1 MIGITLSVEQIRA
14 APPDVRRWIEH
25 QVFAALGTAS
35 GAPVPPHAHASRLVA
50 CTRDDVAGILARIEQ
65 HLPTVN
71 VLFEF
76 SRPGIS
82 MGQPPVMQFRLM
94 DLLHHTRLNGIAQV
108 IECLDAINRALA
120 DLRNDS
126 GLRFCGFDHEGHCLI
141 APQTQASVAAIWQEM
156 TSRMTNGQPAGQ
168 AAG

>member
-14 APPDVRRWIEH
+14 APPEVRRWIEH
-25 QVFAALGTAS
+25 EVIAALGVAAAAPAAPSAS
-35 GAPVPPHAHASRLVA
+35 ASHLVA
-50 CTRDDVAGILARIEQ
+50 CTPDDVAAVLARIQ
-65 HLPTVN
+65 GYLPAVN

-82 MGQPPVMQFRLM
+82 MGQPPLMQFRLM
-94 DLLHHTRLNGIAQV
+94 DILHHTRLQNIGQV

-120 DLRNDS
+120 EKRGDPAA
-126 GLRFCGFDHEGHCLI
+126 RFCGFDHEGHCLI
-141 APQTQASVAAIWQEM
+141 VPQTQASVAAAWQEM
-156 TSRMTNGQPAGQ
+156 TSTALE